1 MKLDLSKEWFEKSA
15 ELEGDSEVGAG
26 GGLPW
31 TKPRLVRRTDSTV
44 LATRIVLGCLLALW
58 RRERGWNMERLAEQ
72 TGVPFER
79 LLKLEHEP
87 DHRPDAADLKKLAE
101 FLGVPAESLLGLAG
115 LTKPPTQRL
124 HEQALRFAVR
134 VEPVKAL
141 DANEREA
148 LENFMAA
155 LKQEATQA
163 G

>member
-1 MKLDLSKEWFEKSA
+1 MKLDLPKEWYEKSA

-31 TKPRLVRRTDSTV
+31 TKPRLVRRTDSAV
-44 LATRIVLGCLLALW
+44 LVTRIVLGSLLALW
-58 RRERGWNMERLAEQ
+58 RRNQGLNMERLAEQ
-72 TGVPFER
+72 SGVPFER
-79 LLKLEHEP
+79 LLEIEREP
-87 DHRPDAADLKKLAE
+87 DRRPDAADLRKLAN
-101 FLGVPAESLLGLAG
+101 FLGVPAVSLLELAG
-115 LTKPPTQRL
+115 LTKPPTRRL
-124 HEQALRFAVR
+124 REQALRFAVS

-148 LENFMAA
+148 LENFMSA